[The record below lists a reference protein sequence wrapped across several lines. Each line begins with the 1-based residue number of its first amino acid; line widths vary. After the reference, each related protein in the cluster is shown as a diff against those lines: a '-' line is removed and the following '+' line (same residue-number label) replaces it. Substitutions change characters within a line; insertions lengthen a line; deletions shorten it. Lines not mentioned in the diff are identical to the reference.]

1 MTLDAAIKKLDM
13 VQAELTIYPD
23 GCPEPWR
30 TWMIEA
36 HKAMCQVIERYRNDP
51 NERTESSSV

>member
-1 MTLDAAIKKLDM
+1 MTLDQAIHRLDT

-30 TWMIEA
+30 SWLVEA
-36 HKAMCQVIERYRNDP
+36 HEAMCQVIDRYTA
-51 NERTESSSV
+51 EKEGT

>member
-1 MTLDAAIKKLDM
+1 MTLDQAIRRLDT

-30 TWMIEA
+30 AWVIEA
-36 HKAMCQVIERYRNDP
+36 HTAMCQVIDRYMA
-51 NERTESSSV
+51 EVVK